1 MLVLSRKLDED
12 ICIGDDVTIR
22 VIAIQKDKVRI
33 GITAPKATPVHR
45 REVYEQILAAAD
57 SGAANDNQS

>member
-12 ICIGDDVTIR
+12 ICIGDDIVIR
-22 VIAIQKDKVRI
+22 VIAINGDKVRL

-45 REVYEQILAAAD
+45 REVYEQIHSAD
-57 SGAANDNQS
+57 SEADEA